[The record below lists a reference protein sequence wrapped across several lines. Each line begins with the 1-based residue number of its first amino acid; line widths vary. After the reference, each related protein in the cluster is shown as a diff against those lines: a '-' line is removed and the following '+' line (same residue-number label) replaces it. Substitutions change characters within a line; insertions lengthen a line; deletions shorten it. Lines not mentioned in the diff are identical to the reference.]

1 MPSTDAATWCSAAA
15 ATALPTASADAFSS
29 APSPP
34 VAACPPLAIPTET
47 DLLAQLLQ
55 LLLAIPHT
63 EEEVRSVL
71 AECLGRLA
79 TLYPEPVLAALQQQQ
94 AAEAADK
101 RSVAVGA
108 IKHMMSDKAG
118 PVDAALKVRGA
129 GQ

>member
-1 MPSTDAATWCSAAA
+1 MLLCLSVF
-15 ATALPTASADAFSS
+15 LPP
-29 APSPP
+29 AP
-34 VAACPPLAIPTET
+34 
-47 DLLAQLLQ
+47 DLLTQLLQ

-63 EEEVRSVL
+63 EEEVRAVL

-79 TLYPEPVLAALQQQQ
+79 TLYPAPVLAALQQQQ

-118 PVDAALKVRGA
+118 PVDAALKVRNWG
-129 GQ
+129 GKGIHHVTQ